1 MDSSYLDGGSG
12 STPVRGGKCLFSNK
26 SYSCNCTHFSGCTS
40 SNSLCDSCNHSV
52 NSHKI
57 SGYISFTPTLSPP
70 SSNSAQQQPAEWTS
84 NRKLN
89 AEEVSQELATMFTR
103 NIPPT
108 QSGPP
113 QRESGNSRF
122 ASAKR
127 PKVNSY
133 STPHKAASPPPIK
146 EEIELE
152 LFLLLNY
159 EQAPDANEMTVR
171 TRLEVDHQ
179 LLKRFPFRSQIM
191 SPQIFYDDYLCN
203 PSCLISGDFI
213 QAGRNGFGFY
223 LQKGRK
229 QPIFA
234 RFHFSK
240 FPTRQDWENFAA
252 DCNPNARKNKTR
264 TCLVVCP
271 NRPTTTSEVV
281 DICERGESPN
291 LQDGL

>member
-1 MDSSYLDGGSG
+1 MYLIPRSWNNVPNTVSVLG
-12 STPVRGGKCLFSNK
+12 TMYLIP
-26 SYSCNCTHFSGCTS
+26 
-40 SNSLCDSCNHSV
+40 NSV
-52 NSHKI
+52 
-57 SGYISFTPTLSPP
+57 
-70 SSNSAQQQPAEWTS
+70 
-84 NRKLN
+84 LN
-89 AEEVSQELATMFTR
+89 
-103 NIPPT
+103 
-108 QSGPP
+108 
-113 QRESGNSRF
+113 
-122 ASAKR
+122 
-127 PKVNSY
+127 
-133 STPHKAASPPPIK
+133 
-146 EEIELE
+146 
-152 LFLLLNY
+152 
-159 EQAPDANEMTVR
+159 
-171 TRLEVDHQ
+171 
-179 LLKRFPFRSQIM
+179 M
-191 SPQIFYDDYLCN
+191 SPQMFYDDYLCN

-271 NRPTTTSEVV
+271 NRPTTTPEVV